1 MNLARFALR
10 NPVTILMAVLGAI
23 ILGMISFSKLPVDMF
38 PEITYPSIT
47 VATFYP
53 GANPQDME
61 RMVTYPVEKAVST
74 VNGVKYVS
82 SISRQGASLVTVNF
96 NWGTNLDTA
105 QSDVL
110 QAVNLIHGN
119 LPKECQYP
127 IIRKFDVSQISVIY
141 IALMGGGLNE
151 GELYDLAYNV
161 VEPEIEHVSNVA
173 SARVGGG
180 KIREICVRFDRE
192 RLQAFNLSAESVI
205 QAVQQAN
212 LIIPSGDIKAGPY
225 DYRLFTETQF
235 SLVKPIE
242 NIIVTNVQK
251 RPVYIRDIGKVIDDF
266 ADQTNIIRVN
276 GQPAVSLGVQKT
288 SGTNTIE
295 VVDGVRK
302 VMPKI
307 QKMLPPGVVMLELFD
322 QSTYIRNSITNLQQE
337 ALMGAVLAVLVIL
350 VFLRN
355 LRSTVI
361 VSLSIPISIVC
372 AFILLYFGNLSLNI
386 FTLGGLALGVG
397 RLVDDAIVVLENIYR
412 HRNAGESPYEA
423 SVQGSGEVGLAVLAS
438 TITTIVVFLPV
449 AFITGIA
456 KLLFTPLAL
465 TVAFSLIA
473 SYFVSLTVIPVL
485 SRKYLRPESDVLPD
499 SPSFLER
506 MKRRFKG
513 WFERIDTGYQTT
525 LAWALAHRKTVVLV
539 VAGTFLCSLP
549 LYFFIG
555 TEFFPSM
562 DESQFRF
569 IVQLPVGTRLE
580 ESGRV
585 AARME
590 KIIRQTIGKET
601 LATQVNFG
609 IPSGSVSAIYS
620 QNSGP
625 HMGWIRARLVDPG
638 KRTLSSDALMDKLR
652 PKLLQK
658 FPGVRIFFVSGGI
671 VSRLISFGNDNPIDI
686 EIIGYDFQKGEKLA
700 EEVEAIVHSTP
711 GAKDVRVSREQD
723 YPQQNIV
730 IDRERAALLGLNV
743 AQIAQSIQTFIN
755 GYPASVFSDPQ
766 TGNQYDITVRSQEGD
781 RSSLSDLSRIFLFNS
796 QGRPISLDN
805 IAAISRG
812 AGPIQIERKYQ
823 QRIIHVTANNFGRDL
838 GSVAKDVQ
846 AKLDKLSLPPNFKI
860 NVTGAVESQR
870 ESFVSL
876 LGALI
881 LAVVLVYMVLASQ
894 FKSLVDP
901 FIIMFSVPLGVIGVL
916 WALFLTDINLSV
928 TSFMGIIMMAGIVVS
943 NGILLV
949 DYTNRLR
956 GRGMGLQEA
965 VILAGRTRL
974 RPILMTTL
982 CTILGL
988 IPMAIGLGEGAE
1000 SNAPM
1005 AIAVIGGLSVSTLL
1019 TLIFIPTLYTIFETR
1034 FKRKIAQEGE
1044 SSPLQAYGA

>member
-10 NPVTILMAVLGAI
+10 NPVTILMAVLGTI

-53 GANPQDME
+53 GANPHDME

-82 SISRQGASLVTVNF
+82 SISRQGASLVTVDF
-96 NWGTNLDTA
+96 NWGTNLDAA

-110 QAVNLIHGN
+110 QAVNLIHGD

-127 IIRKFDVSQISVIY
+127 IIRKFDVSQISVVY

-151 GELYDLAYNV
+151 GQLYDLAYNV

-192 RLQAFNLSAESVI
+192 RLRAFNLSPESVI

-251 RPVYIRDIGKVIDDF
+251 RPVYIRDIGIVIDDF

-322 QSTYIRNSITNLQQE
+322 QSTYIRNSITNLQHE
-337 ALMGAVLAVLVIL
+337 ALIGAVLAVLVIL

-355 LRSTVI
+355 LRSTAI
-361 VSLSIPISIVC
+361 VSLSIPISIIC
-372 AFILLYFGNLSLNI
+372 AFILLYFSNLSLNI

-412 HRNAGESPYEA
+412 HRSAGESPYEA

-465 TVAFSLIA
+465 TVAYSLIA

-485 SRKYLRPESDVLPD
+485 SRMYLHPEAEDVLSN

-506 MKRRFKG
+506 VKWRFKG

-525 LAWALAHRKTVVLV
+525 LAWVLAHRKTVVSV
-539 VAGTFLCSLP
+539 VAGAFLCSLP

-569 IVQLPVGTRLE
+569 IVQFPVGTRLE
-580 ESGRV
+580 DSDRV
-585 AARME
+585 SARME
-590 KIIRQTIGKET
+590 EIIQQTIGKET

-609 IPSGSVSAIYS
+609 IPSGSVSAIFS

-625 HMGWIRARLVDPG
+625 HMGWIRVRLVNPG
-638 KRTLSSDALMDKLR
+638 ERTLSSDALMDKLR

-658 FPGVRIFFVSGGI
+658 FPGVKIFFVSGGI
-671 VSRLISFGNDNPIDI
+671 VSRLISFGNDNPIDV

-700 EEVEAIVHSTP
+700 EEVEALVRSIP

-781 RSSLSDLSRIFLFNS
+781 RSSLSDLSQIFLFNS

-901 FIIMFSVPLGVIGVL
+901 FIIMFSVPLGMIGVL
-916 WALFLTDINLSV
+916 WALFLTETNLSV

-1034 FKRKIAQEGE
+1034 FKRKIAEEGE
-1044 SSPLQAYGA
+1044 

>member
-10 NPVTILMAVLGAI
+10 NPVTILMAVLGTI

-38 PEITYPSIT
+38 PEITFPSIT

-74 VNGVKYVS
+74 VNGVNYVS
-82 SISRQGASLVTVNF
+82 SISRQGASLVTINF

-110 QAVNLIHGN
+110 QAVNLIHGD

-127 IIRKFDVSQISVIY
+127 IIRKFDVSQISVVY

-151 GELYDLAYNV
+151 GQLYDLAYNV

-192 RLQAFNLSAESVI
+192 RLRAFNLSPESVI

-266 ADQTNIIRVN
+266 RDQTDIIRVN
-276 GQPAVSLGVQKT
+276 GQPAVSLAVQKT

-302 VMPKI
+302 AVPKI

-322 QSTYIRNSITNLQQE
+322 QSTYIRNSITNLQHE
-337 ALMGAVLAVLVIL
+337 ALMGAALAVLVIL

-355 LRSTVI
+355 VRSTLI
-361 VSLSIPISIVC
+361 VSLSIPISIIC
-372 AFILLYFGNLSLNI
+372 AFILLYFSNMSLNM

-412 HRNAGESPYEA
+412 HRNAGASPAEA
-423 SVQGSGEVGLAVLAS
+423 SIQGAGEVGLAVLAS

-449 AFITGIA
+449 VFITGIA

-485 SRKYLRPESDVLPD
+485 SRKYLRPEAEDVSPD
-499 SPSFLER
+499 SPTFFER

-513 WFERIDTGYQTT
+513 WFDRIDTGYQTT
-525 LAWALAHRKTVVLV
+525 LAWVLAHRKTVVLV
-539 VAGTFLCSLP
+539 VAGAFLSSLP

-569 IVQLPVGTRLE
+569 IVQLPVGTRIE

-585 AARME
+585 AAKME
-590 KIIRQTIGKET
+590 EILQQTIGKET
-601 LATQVNFG
+601 LATQVSFG
-609 IPSGSVSAIYS
+609 IPSGSVSAIFS

-625 HMGWIRARLVDPG
+625 HMGWIRARLVNPG
-638 KRTLSSDALMDKLR
+638 ERTLSSDALMDKLR
-652 PKLLQK
+652 PKLLQE
-658 FPGVRIFFVSGGI
+658 FPGVKIFFVSGGI
-671 VSRLISFGNDNPIDI
+671 VSRLISFGNDNPIDV
-686 EIIGYDFQKGEKLA
+686 EIIGYDFKKGEKLA
-700 EEVEAIVHSTP
+700 EEVEAIVRSTP

-766 TGNQYDITVRSQEGD
+766 TGNQYDITVRSQESD
-781 RSSLSDLSRIFLFNS
+781 RTSLADLSQIFLFSS

-881 LAVVLVYMVLASQ
+881 LAIVLVYMVLASQ

-901 FIIMFSVPLGVIGVL
+901 FIIMFSVPLGLIGVL
-916 WALFLTDINLSV
+916 WALFLTETNLSV
-928 TSFMGIIMMAGIVVS
+928 TSFMGVIMMAGIVVS

-956 GRGMGLQEA
+956 GRGMELQEA

-988 IPMAIGLGEGAE
+988 IPMAIGLGEGSE

-1005 AIAVIGGLSVSTLL
+1005 AIAVIGGLSVSTIL
-1019 TLIFIPTLYTIFETR
+1019 TLIFIPTLYTIFEQR
-1034 FKRKIAQEGE
+1034 FKRKISAEGE
-1044 SSPLQAYGA
+1044 LR

>member
-23 ILGMISFSKLPVDMF
+23 ILGMISFAKLPVDMF

-127 IIRKFDVSQISVIY
+127 IIRKFDVSQISVVY

-302 VMPKI
+302 VLPKI

-322 QSTYIRNSITNLQQE
+322 QSTYIRNSITNLQHE

-449 AFITGIA
+449 VFITGIA

-525 LAWALAHRKTVVLV
+525 LAWVLAHRKTVVLV
-539 VAGTFLCSLP
+539 VAGAFLGSLP

-590 KIIRQTIGKET
+590 KIIQQTIGKET

-1019 TLIFIPTLYTIFETR
+1019 TLVFIPTLYTIFETR
-1034 FKRKIAQEGE
+1034 FKRKITQEGE
-1044 SSPLQAYGA
+1044 SR